1 MYKKFIKILVI
12 ALSLLMLA
20 VGFAG
25 CKEDGEKGGEP
36 PTTYTLS
43 ALRKTIALDS
53 EYQLSVVGLEEGET
67 VVWASQNV
75 SFATVTDDGLVKGVG
90 VGQTTITARVNDQ
103 ILECQ
108 IIVEIVL
115 ENFLEITLPGEV
127 DEYINLAVGDEYTFA
142 PELSGEVSQ
151 AVNFTISCD
160 SSAVSISGLTVTA
173 VSAAENV
180 AITVSCDVID
190 VTPITIYVTIA

>member
-108 IIVEIVL
+108 II
-115 ENFLEITLPGEV
+115 
-127 DEYINLAVGDEYTFA
+127 
-142 PELSGEVSQ
+142 SK
-151 AVNFTISCD
+151 C
-160 SSAVSISGLTVTA
+160 
-173 VSAAENV
+173 
-180 AITVSCDVID
+180 
-190 VTPITIYVTIA
+190 